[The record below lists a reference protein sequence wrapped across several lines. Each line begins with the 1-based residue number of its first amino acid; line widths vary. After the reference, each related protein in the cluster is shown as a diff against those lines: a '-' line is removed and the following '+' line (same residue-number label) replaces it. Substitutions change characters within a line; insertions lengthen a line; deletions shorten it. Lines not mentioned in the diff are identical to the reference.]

1 MSTTMTLQYTSKYV
15 PPPFLTGGKTK
26 NTSSQQTQ
34 TVTQSQKPITA
45 YYKASR
51 NGHRWTESEIEQ
63 LIHEAQDIKT
73 LNEIAEIHKR
83 AISSIRYKL
92 LQYVEKLVEEGIHI
106 DSIIKILPLKK
117 KEIIDYL
124 EKRKEE
130 KDDKKTD
137 DEIGL
142 IEYPPKYIP
151 YEHRNV
157 ILFDL
162 NGTLCYR
169 TKGFPK
175 EINIRPHIRD
185 MAKLKNYY
193 RIGVYT
199 SMMRSNALDVIR
211 LVEQQTGRI
220 FDRNLIFTREHT
232 ISFDEDEYIIYNIP
246 HYKTKKSIASVLPDI
261 YNQYNNEG
269 STISIKLI
277 DDELVKIVEKEDAI
291 IIPTWSGEPD
301 DTYIKTLVSELIP
314 M

>member
-1 MSTTMTLQYTSKYV
+1 MTLQNTVKYV
-15 PPPFLTGGKTK
+15 PPPMLYGCNQKH
-26 NTSSQQTQ
+26 SQQ
-34 TVTQSQKPITA
+34 QSQKYITA
-45 YYKASR
+45 YSKASR

-83 AISSIRYKL
+83 AISSIRFKL

-130 KDDKKTD
+130 KDNKKMD

-151 YEHRNV
+151 YEQRNV

-175 EINIRPHIRD
+175 EINIRPYIRELS
-185 MAKLKNYY
+185 KLKNYY

-199 SMMRSNALDVIR
+199 SMMRSNALDIIR
-211 LVEQQTGRI
+211 LIEQQTGRI
-220 FDRNLIFTREHT
+220 FDRSMIFTREHT

-246 HYKTKKSIASVLPDI
+246 QYKTKKSIALVLPEI
-261 YNQYNNEG
+261 YNEYNDEG
-269 STISIKLI
+269 SKISIKVI
-277 DDELVKIVEKEDAI
+277 DDEIVKIVEKEDAI
-291 IIPTWSGEPD
+291 IVPTWSGEKD
-301 DTYIKTLVSELIP
+301 DNYIKTLVSELIP